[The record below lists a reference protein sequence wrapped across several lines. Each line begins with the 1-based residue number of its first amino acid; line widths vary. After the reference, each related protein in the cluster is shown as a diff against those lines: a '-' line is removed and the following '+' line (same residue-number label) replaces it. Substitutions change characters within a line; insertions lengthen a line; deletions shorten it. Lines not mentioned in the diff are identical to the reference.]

1 MCDAKEAK
9 AKEFRRVLLRTDES
23 IKRRELGVQ
32 FEDVDNCIFGI
43 RV

>member
-9 AKEFRRVLLRTDES
+9 AKEFRRVLLTDES